1 MPVVKRIM
9 LSMADELF
17 AALEKKRKTR
27 GYMTTQELIN
37 DILRRNLFI
46 VEKQNIVEEQKK
58 KSKAGRPP
66 KVDEP
71 FLEYFSRKR

>member
-1 MPVVKRIM
+1 MVKRIN

-17 AALEKKRKTR
+17 AALENKRKTQ

-37 DILRRNLFI
+37 DILRRSLL
-46 VEKQNIVEEQKK
+46 VVAEPKK

-66 KVDEP
+66 KEEDTIIK
-71 FLEYFSRKR
+71 YFTK

>member
-1 MPVVKRIM
+1 MVKRIN

-17 AALEKKRKTR
+17 IALEKKRKTQ

-37 DILRRNLFI
+37 DILRRNLFAA
-46 VEKQNIVEEQKK
+46 EEPKK

-66 KVDEP
+66 KLDEP
-71 FLEYFSRKR
+71 LIAAFERKR